1 MIFNSSTSRD
11 TSLELQFS
19 SAPLCGD
26 FLIKKLI
33 SSARQ
38 GEPADIN
45 THHMTLKWA
54 NHFCGGTDGILG
66 IVVDPCNIY
75 QPEQVLNVKS
85 VENQLSNT
93 KDSAEI
99 AGGS

>member
-1 MIFNSSTSRD
+1 
-11 TSLELQFS
+11 
-19 SAPLCGD
+19 
-26 FLIKKLI
+26 
-33 SSARQ
+33 
-38 GEPADIN
+38 
-45 THHMTLKWA
+45 MTLKWA